1 MNSAKTWSNWEE
13 SVIFA
18 KNSLFHFCN
27 VSNSHLY
34 PNMVENSDFE
44 FLKNL
49 QHFKGFDNWK
59 TESDGKIENDL
70 ASIFFFGTYYSFGL
84 QYYL

>member
-1 MNSAKTWSNWEE
+1 
-13 SVIFA
+13 
-18 KNSLFHFCN
+18 
-27 VSNSHLY
+27 
-34 PNMVENSDFE
+34 MVENSDFE